1 MNSNIHPWAEEL
13 ESLHAHAWRC
23 LTRGVRDRL
32 SQARHPT
39 LATVSTQGWPEVRT
53 VVLRRADQSSAQL
66 DIHTHMR
73 SPKVSDLRATPVA
86 ALHVWDASSRLQI
99 RLHADAEVTGG
110 DEVAQTWL
118 AVPDA
123 SRTAY
128 GVSTPGIDIPSAMAY
143 DPTPDPTAF
152 AVVRLSVRVMD
163 LLHLGTQHRRA
174 RFTRDE
180 HWVGRWLVP

>member
-1 MNSNIHPWAEEL
+1 
-13 ESLHAHAWRC
+13 
-23 LTRGVRDRL
+23 
-32 SQARHPT
+32 
-39 LATVSTQGWPEVRT
+39 
-53 VVLRRADQSSAQL
+53 
-66 DIHTHMR
+66 MR

-128 GVSTPGIDIPSAMAY
+128 GVSTPGIDIPSDMAY